1 MQNIED
7 LKEILTTVQE
17 IGNAWHEE
25 NISLREENDRLLKE
39 NENLRAENESLRREL
54 ENLPAQV
61 KELLGILRDDI
72 INELDAKTH
81 VLRDDIIGEL
91 DAKTRDDFQKFVRD
105 YLKDI
110 RDKLNTPTKAEEPT
124 NTNDFLFFQE
134 KKSNPYD

>member
-72 INELDAKTH
+72 I
-81 VLRDDIIGEL
+81 GEL

-110 RDKLNTPTKAEEPT
+110 RDKLNTPTKSEEQPDIK
-124 NTNDFLFFQE
+124 NIPSHRE
-134 KKSNPYD
+134 RISNPGY

>member
-17 IGNAWHEE
+17 IGNAWYEE

-72 INELDAKTH
+72 I
-81 VLRDDIIGEL
+81 GEL

-110 RDKLNTPTKAEEPT
+110 HDKLNTPTKAEEPT

-134 KKSNPYD
+134 KKK